1 MRHSELEE
9 SGLGDV
15 LAEVVES
22 AKELSRVEIALA
34 RQEAE
39 RDVAAFRHSAVL
51 GGLALFA
58 CSVSIA
64 LLLAGLAMY
73 VGSALLAAYMGAG
86 IGVVGAL
93 LAAWA
98 RRSLPTVVLERTRI
112 RAAHTLRT
120 VNEDL

>member
-1 MRHSELEE
+1 MRRSELEE
-9 SGLGDV
+9 AGLGDV

-39 RDVAAFRHSAVL
+39 RDVAAFRRSAVL
-51 GGLALFA
+51 AGLALFS
-58 CSVSIA
+58 CSVSVA

-73 VGSALLAAYMGAG
+73 IDSALLAACMGAG
-86 IGVVGAL
+86 FGIVGAV

-98 RRSLPTVVLERTRI
+98 RRSVPTEVLERTRI